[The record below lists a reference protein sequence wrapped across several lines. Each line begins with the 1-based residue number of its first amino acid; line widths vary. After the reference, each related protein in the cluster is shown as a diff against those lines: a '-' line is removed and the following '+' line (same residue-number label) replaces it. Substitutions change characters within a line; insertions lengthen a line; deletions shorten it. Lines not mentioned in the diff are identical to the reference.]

1 MNYKISNQKLIVE
14 ISNHGAEIKAI
25 TYDKVSYLHDS
36 NPKYWNR
43 SAPLLFPNIGTIKNG
58 KATINNKEYPMIKHG
73 FLRDRDFIVESQDV
87 SSITFSYVSTT
98 DDLCI
103 YPFQFKVDVT
113 YQIHG
118 NTLKSYIIVH
128 NLSTNDMPF
137 NLGLHPAF
145 KVPLFENENFEDY
158 QLIFDEPI
166 TCDSPSV
173 NLTNG
178 TIDFNVPAK
187 SFKELKVL
195 PLNYD
200 DYQNDALIFNNVP
213 NRHIQ
218 LMNKSA
224 TNGIDFEFND
234 FPMLG
239 IWTPNHIKANFI
251 CIEPWI
257 GCADPSNH
265 NGNYLEKCHLITIKP
280 NDKELITYQIKFK

>member
-1 MNYKISNQKLIVE
+1 MNYTISNQKLIIE
-14 ISNHGAEIKAI
+14 ISSHGAEIKAI
-25 TYDKVSYLHDS
+25 TFDKVSYLHDS

-43 SAPLLFPNIGTIKNG
+43 SAPLLFPNIGTIKDGTTNING
-58 KATINNKEYPMIKHG
+58 NEYPMVKHG
-73 FLRDRDFIVESQDV
+73 FLRDREFIVESQDT
-87 SSITFSYVSTT
+87 SSITFSYTSTN
-98 DDLCI
+98 DDLFI
-103 YPFQFKVDVT
+103 YPFKFKVDVT

-118 NTLKSYIIVH
+118 NTLKSYIIVN
-128 NLSTNDMPF
+128 NLSDIDMPF

-145 KVPLFENENFEDY
+145 KVPLFPNERFEDY
-158 QLIFDEPI
+158 KFIFDEPV

-173 NLTNG
+173 NLSNG
-178 TIDFNVPAK
+178 TIDFNQIAK

-200 DYQNDALIFNNVP
+200 DYQNDALIFTNVST
-213 NRHIQ
+213 RQIK
-218 LMNKSA
+218 LTNKDE
-224 TNGIDFEFND
+224 THGVDFEFND

-239 IWTPNHIKANFI
+239 IWTPNHIHANFI

-265 NGNYLEKCHLITIKP
+265 TGNFLDKCHLITVKP